1 MHMLRFMVDLE
12 MKNKIQIK
20 ENITETDIIKRQRLI
35 TLLEL
40 KEDMENNNLTKR
52 EQRRFI
58 RHYTAL
64 STGII
69 LKRYDCQWIQEQY
82 RKHKTSLQEFLE
94 DYVQIHKLD
103 KLLEY
108 SENSNN
114 PYETF
119 RPEQTYYTT
128 LDKKNAI
135 EIYKIPHKNRK

>member
-1 MHMLRFMVDLE
+1 
-12 MKNKIQIK
+12 MKKKIKIT
-20 ENITETDIIKRQRLI
+20 ENITETDIIKRQRYIILVG
-35 TLLEL
+35 L
-40 KEDMENNNLTKR
+40 KNRENLTKR

-82 RKHKTSLQEFLE
+82 IKHKTSLQEFLK